1 MPHISAY
8 NPEIGIIET
17 KYSGIVTFNE
27 IVEFSSEVILTAIE
41 NDCFLTLGDYSEAE
55 VEITTLEIY
64 KMPKIIADKIAPL
77 GIHPHKFKRAFVI
90 AEHQKDFYF
99 FETVTL
105 NSGQNAKIFRTV
117 EDARN
122 WLLDK

>member
-8 NPEIGIIET
+8 NPELGIIET

-27 IVEFSSEVILTAIE
+27 IVEFSSEVIITAIE
-41 NDCFLTLGDYSEAE
+41 NDCFFTLGDYSEAE

-64 KMPKIIADKIAPL
+64 KMPKIIADKVAPL
-77 GIHPHKFKRAFVI
+77 GVHPHKFKRAFVI

-105 NSGQNAKIFRTV
+105 NSGQNAKIFRTI

-122 WLLDK
+122 WLLNK